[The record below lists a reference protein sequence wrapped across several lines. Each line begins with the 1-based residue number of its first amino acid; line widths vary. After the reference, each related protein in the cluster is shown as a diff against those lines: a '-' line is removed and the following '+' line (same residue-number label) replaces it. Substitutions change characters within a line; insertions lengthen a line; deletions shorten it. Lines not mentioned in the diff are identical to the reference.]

1 MTTSDKTIQSLY
13 LYEKYVKPLE
23 IEAEKAQAK
32 FRPKEYEW
40 SADYGDGKKKHT
52 EKIIEVKEEK
62 DWIDN
67 IFKAV
72 PPTDY
77 AKWKALERDIHA
89 EDQAPVASIDFMTVY
104 SVCYFFIFYQL
115 PFWLILYIA

>member
-1 MTTSDKTIQSLY
+1 MNRLY

-23 IEAEKAQAK
+23 IEAEKTQAK
-32 FRPKEYEW
+32 FKLE
-40 SADYGDGKKKHT
+40 KK
-52 EKIIEVKEEK
+52 VKEK

-89 EDQAPVASIDFMTVY
+89 EDQAPVAGIDFMTVY

-115 PFWLILYIA
+115 PFWLILYLA